1 MGRDEILRLASHE
14 NVRGVKFA
22 TTDLMV
28 LRDCIADSKG
38 LNINWICGL
47 AEAWAAP
54 FYAIGARGFTSGL
67 INVHP
72 KLSLA
77 VHAALEAGEFE
88 AARKYIDKIADFE
101 RMRTKFANGANVTV
115 VKEAMRLLGQK
126 VGKVRLPCHEELSP
140 EDREQL
146 ASVVKAWKIG

>member
-1 MGRDEILRLASHE
+1 M
-14 NVRGVKFA
+14 
-22 TTDLMV
+22 
-28 LRDCIADSKG
+28 
-38 LNINWICGL
+38 
-47 AEAWAAP
+47 
-54 FYAIGARGFTSGL
+54 
-67 INVHP
+67 
-72 KLSLA
+72 
-77 VHAALEAGEFE
+77 HAALEAGEFE
-88 AARKYIDKIADFE
+88 AARKCIYEIADFE